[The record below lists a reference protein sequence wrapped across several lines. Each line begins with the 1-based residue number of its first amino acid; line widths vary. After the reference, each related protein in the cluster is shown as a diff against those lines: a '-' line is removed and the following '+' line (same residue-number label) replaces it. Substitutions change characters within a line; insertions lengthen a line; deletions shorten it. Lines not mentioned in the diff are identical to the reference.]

1 MTTQFE
7 QLASMY
13 ALFFEQPA
21 TGSAS
26 VEEDPVAASTRL
38 VREVEEHLRHLC
50 DSLPTLEQQHAR
62 IAELLE
68 KRLSSR
74 TAQRLQACNETLTI
88 LREAFDR
95 LGAEAL
101 REVAQIATCARET
114 LSGSQDNSEIA
125 TLA

>member
-26 VEEDPVAASTRL
+26 VEEDPVSTATRL

-50 DSLPTLEQQHAR
+50 EALPKLGEQHAR
-62 IAELLE
+62 IGEMLE

-74 TAQRLQACNETLTI
+74 AAHRLQACNEALTV
-88 LREAFDR
+88 LGETFDR
-95 LGAEAL
+95 LGADAL
-101 REVAQIATCARET
+101 REVAQIASCARET
-114 LSGSQDNSEIA
+114 LTPTQDDSGIA
-125 TLA
+125 ALA